1 MSKIR
6 LTGCI
11 TVLLAV
17 GILLFFAARADARGG
32 EESPAD
38 RTEDSAVAADT
49 AEAPMHL
56 LLLGCDRAARLTDSI
71 LLVRVAPESGD
82 VRILQ
87 LPRDTY
93 AAYTE
98 RDYKKLNGLYNTLGA
113 DGAAEWL
120 GTALGVRIDHV
131 AVYDLDCVRHAV
143 DAVGGVEIDIP
154 FPMSYSDPVQG
165 LEINLPA
172 GVTRLNGEMAE
183 QFVRFRAGYADA
195 DLGRLDAQKRFL
207 EGFFRSCRALP
218 PNALVRLC
226 LRILP
231 DVRTDL
237 PPGDAV
243 RLAFALRRA
252 EHPSFSAKTAPG
264 EAAKG
269 VSGAWYYILRRAD
282 MTGALSWW
290 SGEEPV
296 AFDPAR
302 QFDRT
307 ANPEFHRIYTASD
320 VP

>member
-6 LTGCI
+6 LTVCI
-11 TVLLAV
+11 AVLLAV
-17 GILLFFAARADARGG
+17 GVLLFFAARADARGG
-32 EESPAD
+32 KDPPAGG
-38 RTEDSAVAADT
+38 TEDSAIAADSQ
-49 AEAPMHL
+49 EAPLQL

-71 LLVRVAPESGD
+71 LLVSVTPGSGD

-120 GTALGVRIDHV
+120 ETALGVRIDHV
-131 AVYDLDCVRHAV
+131 AVYDLDCVRRAV
-143 DAVGGVEIDIP
+143 DAVGGVELDIP
-154 FPMSYSDPVQG
+154 SPMTYSDPVQG

-172 GVTRLNGEMAE
+172 GVTRLTGEMAE

-195 DLGRLDAQKRFL
+195 DLGRLDAQKLFL
-207 EGFFRSCRALP
+207 EAFFRTCRTLP
-218 PNALVRLC
+218 PDALIRLC
-226 LRILP
+226 MRILP

-237 PPGDAV
+237 PLGDAV
-243 RLAFALRRA
+243 RLALALRRA
-252 EHPSFSAKTAPG
+252 EHPSFSAETAPG

-282 MTGALSWW
+282 MTGALSRW

-296 AFDPAR
+296 AFDPER
-302 QFDRT
+302 HFDRT
-307 ANPEFHRIYTASD
+307 ANPEFHRIYTAPG

>member
-17 GILLFFAARADARGG
+17 GILLFFAARTDARGR

-71 LLVRVAPESGD
+71 LLVRVAPESGN

-113 DGAAEWL
+113 DGAAKWL
-120 GTALGVRIDHV
+120 ETALGVRIDHV

-154 FPMSYSDPVQG
+154 FPMFYSDPVQG

-195 DLGRLDAQKRFL
+195 DLGRMDAQKRFL
-207 EGFFRSCRALP
+207 EAFFRTCRTLP
-218 PNALVRLC
+218 PDAL
-226 LRILP
+226 I
-231 DVRTDL
+231 
-237 PPGDAV
+237 
-243 RLAFALRRA
+243 LAFALRRA

-269 VSGAWYYILRRAD
+269 VSGAWYYILSRAD
-282 MTGALSWW
+282 MTEALSWW
-290 SGEEPV
+290 SELRPI
-296 AFDPAR
+296 AFDPER